1 MDNARRFLNA
11 YSKIEKYFA
20 SLNQT
25 GKHFSFQNS
34 VNYHAKKNEIVKVFR
49 DDLIEYGQLRNAI
62 VHDRAQEVEII
73 AQPHLSVVEK
83 MEKIANMLTQPKAIK
98 DLDLRKVLTCQAD
111 DLFSDVLEKM
121 NQKGYSQAPVLKNNQ
136 VVNVLSSSMIVH
148 YMYQHIVENMINLNG
163 ILVQEV
169 LEDKKEHYKIV
180 RPSLSL
186 TNVIQLFGEAS
197 QKGLI
202 LSAIIIVDHQKL
214 SGILTPKDI
223 PYILNEIM
231 ND

>member
-1 MDNARRFLNA
+1 
-11 YSKIEKYFA
+11 
-20 SLNQT
+20 
-25 GKHFSFQNS
+25 
-34 VNYHAKKNEIVKVFR
+34 
-49 DDLIEYGQLRNAI
+49 
-62 VHDRAQEVEII
+62 
-73 AQPHLSVVEK
+73 
-83 MEKIANMLTQPKAIK
+83 
-98 DLDLRKVLTCQAD
+98 
-111 DLFSDVLEKM
+111 
-121 NQKGYSQAPVLKNNQ
+121 
-136 VVNVLSSSMIVH
+136 
-148 YMYQHIVENMINLNG
+148 MYQHIVENMINLNG